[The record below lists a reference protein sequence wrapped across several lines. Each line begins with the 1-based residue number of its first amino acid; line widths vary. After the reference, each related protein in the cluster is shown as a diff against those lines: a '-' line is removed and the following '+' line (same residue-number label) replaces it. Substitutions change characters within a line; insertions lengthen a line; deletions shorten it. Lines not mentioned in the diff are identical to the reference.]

1 MRKQLKAILIIIPIL
16 IAVAV
21 SLTII
26 LPYFKQPPSN
36 EQPPPPSNLGVVRI
50 YVNSTIAGSISNE
63 INQYKQD
70 VINQNYTVNIINW
83 SQTNVT
89 LLRNDLINASLQ
101 PEGLRGAVLIGDLPA
116 AILRYYDNFWY
127 LWRTYPCD
135 LYLTDLDGEWVDNDP
150 TDGLFDAHNNGTGDI
165 FPEIWVG
172 RICPESLNN
181 TDHLTAYQD
190 YFARNHAY
198 RTGQLTRP
206 HSQLVYIDDDWAA
219 WTNEWLGDMTAYSNI
234 TCISLP
240 ATTTNATDYKNRLT
254 HIYEFV
260 HVFVHSWPYEHLFGP
275 SGYGAEGKVTYKDI
289 FNISTQALFY
299 NLFAC
304 SAANFK
310 YKTNLGTQYL
320 FSNNTLVVVGS
331 SKIGGM
337 TMNSY
342 FYTPLSQGKTF
353 GEAMRLWYWNP
364 LHGPSDPDSIGM
376 TLLGDPLLTIL

>member
-1 MRKQLKAILIIIPIL
+1 MRKQLKAILIIIPLL

-21 SLTII
+21 TLTIV
-26 LPYFKQPPSN
+26 LPYFKQPTTSN
-36 EQPPPPSNLGVVRI
+36 FGHVRI
-50 YVNSTIAGSISNE
+50 YVNSSIANSISTE
-63 INQYKQD
+63 IDQYKQD
-70 VINQNYTVNIINW
+70 VIDQGYTVEIINW

-89 LLRNDLINASLQ
+89 LLRNDLINASVQ
-101 PEGLRGAVLIGDLPA
+101 PEGLEGAVLIGDLPA
-116 AILRYYDNFWY
+116 AFLQYYDSPWSVN
-127 LWRTYPCD
+127 RTYPCD
-135 LYLTDLDGEWVDNDP
+135 LYLTDLDGEWVDIDVA
-150 TDGLFDAHNNGTGDI
+150 DDLFDFHNNGTGDI
-165 FPEIWVG
+165 YPEIWIG

-206 HSQLVYIDDDWAA
+206 HSQLVYIDDDWSA
-219 WTNEWLGDMTAYSNI
+219 WTSEWLGDMTAYTNI
-234 TCISLP
+234 TSIS
-240 ATTTNATDYKNRLT
+240 TDSITNATDYKSRLT
-254 HIYEFV
+254 DIYEFV

-275 SGYGAEGKVTYKDI
+275 GGAGQGKVNYTDI
-289 FNISTQALFY
+289 LNLDTKALFY
-299 NLFAC
+299 NLYAC
-304 SAANFK
+304 SAANFS
-310 YKTNLGTQYL
+310 YTNNLANQYL

-331 SKIGGM
+331 SKEGGM

-364 LHGPSDPDSIGM
+364 LHGPSDTVSIGM

>member
-1 MRKQLKAILIIIPIL
+1 LRKQLKAILIIIPLL
-16 IAVAV
+16 IALAV
-21 SLTII
+21 TLTFV
-26 LPYFKQPPSN
+26 LPFFKQPTT
-36 EQPPPPSNLGVVRI
+36 SNLGVVRI
-50 YVNSTIAGSISNE
+50 YVNSSLANSISTE
-63 INQYKQD
+63 IDQYEQD
-70 VINQNYTVNIINW
+70 VINQGYTVQVVNW

-89 LLRNDLINASLQ
+89 LLRNDLINASTQ
-101 PEGLRGAVLIGDLPA
+101 PEGLKGAVLVGDLPA
-116 AILRYYDNFWY
+116 AILRYYDSFWS
-127 LWRTYPCD
+127 LWRNYPCD
-135 LYLTDLDGEWVDNDP
+135 LYLTDLDGEWVDNDIA
-150 TDGLFDAHNNGTGDI
+150 DGLFDSHNNGTGDVY
-165 FPEIWVG
+165 PEIWVG

-181 TDHLTAYQD
+181 TDHLSAYRN

-206 HSQLVYIDDDWAA
+206 HSQLVYIDDDWSA
-219 WTNEWLGDMTAYSNI
+219 WTSAWLGDMTAYSNI
-234 TCISLP
+234 TCISTN
-240 ATTTNATDYKNRLT
+240 AITTATDYKTRLT
-254 HIYEFV
+254 HSYEFV

-275 SGYGAEGKVTYKDI
+275 GGYGADGKVDYTDI
-289 FNISTQALFY
+289 LNINTQALFY

-310 YKTNLGTQYL
+310 YRNNLGTQYL

-342 FYTPLSQGKTF
+342 FYTPLSQGKVF

-376 TLLGDPLLTIL
+376 TLLGDPLLTI

>member
-1 MRKQLKAILIIIPIL
+1 MRKQLKAILIIIPLL
-16 IAVAV
+16 IVVAI

-26 LPYFKQPPSN
+26 LPYFKQPPTT
-36 EQPPPPSNLGVVRI
+36 PPTTNNSGVVRI
-50 YVNSTIAGSISNE
+50 YVNNTIAGSISNE
-63 INQYKQD
+63 IDQYEQD
-70 VINQNYTVNIINW
+70 VINQGYTVQVVNW
-83 SQTNVT
+83 SHTNVT
-89 LLRNDLINASLQ
+89 RLRNDLINASLQ
-101 PEGLRGAVLIGDLPA
+101 SEGLEGAVLVGDFPA
-116 AILRYYDNFWY
+116 AFLQYYYYTWT
-127 LWRTYPCD
+127 TYPCD
-135 LYLTDLDGEWVDNDP
+135 LYLTDLDGEWVDNDVA
-150 TDGLFDAHNNGTGDI
+150 DELFDAHNNGTGDI
-165 FPEIWVG
+165 YPEIWIG

-181 TDHLTAYQD
+181 TDHLTAYQN

-206 HSQLVYIDDDWAA
+206 HSQLVYIDDDWSF
-219 WTNEWLGDMTAYSNI
+219 WTSEWLGDMTAYTNI
-234 TCISLP
+234 TSISTNSS
-240 ATTTNATDYKNRLT
+240 TTAIDYKNRLT

-260 HVFVHSWPYEHLFGP
+260 HIFVHSWPYEHIFGP
-275 SGYGAEGKVTYKDI
+275 GGYGAEGKVNYTDI
-289 FNISTQALFY
+289 LNIDTKALFY

-342 FYTPLSQGKTF
+342 FYTPLSQGKIF

-376 TLLGDPLLTIL
+376 TLLGDPLLTI

>member
-1 MRKQLKAILIIIPIL
+1 MRKQFKAILIIIPLL

-21 SLTII
+21 TLTFV
-26 LPYFKQPPSN
+26 LPYFKQPTTSN
-36 EQPPPPSNLGVVRI
+36 PGVVRI
-50 YVNSTIAGSISNE
+50 YVNSSIANSISTE
-63 INQYKQD
+63 IDQYEQD
-70 VINQNYTVNIINW
+70 VINQGYTVQVVNW
-83 SQTNVT
+83 SQINVT
-89 LLRNDLINASLQ
+89 LLRNDLINVSMQ
-101 PEGLRGAVLIGDLPA
+101 PEGLEGAVLIGDLPA
-116 AILRYYDNFWY
+116 AILRYYDTFWS
-127 LWRTYPCD
+127 LWRNYPCD
-135 LYLTDLDGEWVDNDP
+135 LYLTDLDGEWVDNDSA
-150 TDGLFDAHNNGTGDI
+150 DGLFDAHNNGTGDI

-172 RICPESLNN
+172 RICPESLNK
-181 TDHLTAYQD
+181 TDHLTAYQN

-206 HSQLVYIDDDWAA
+206 HSQLVYIDDDWSA
-219 WTNEWLGDMTAYSNI
+219 WTSEWLGDMTAYSNI
-234 TCISLP
+234 TCISTNSI
-240 ATTTNATDYKNRLT
+240 TTATDYKTRLT

-275 SGYGAEGKVTYKDI
+275 SGYGAEGKVNYTDI
-289 FNISTQALFY
+289 LNIDTQALFY

-304 SAANFK
+304 SAANFQ
-310 YKTNLGTQYL
+310 YQNNLGTQYL

-342 FYTPLSQGKTF
+342 FYTPLRQGKVF

-376 TLLGDPLLTIL
+376 TLLGDPLLTI

>member
-1 MRKQLKAILIIIPIL
+1 MRKQLKATIIIISLL

-26 LPYFKQPPSN
+26 LPYFKQ
-36 EQPPPPSNLGVVRI
+36 QPTTNSSGVVRI
-50 YVNSTIAGSISNE
+50 YVNNTIAGSISTE
-63 INQYKQD
+63 IDQYEQD
-70 VINQNYTVNIINW
+70 VITQGYTVQVVNW
-83 SQTNVT
+83 SHTNVT
-89 LLRNDLINASLQ
+89 LLRNDLINVSTQ
-101 PEGLRGAVLIGDLPA
+101 PEGLEGAVLVGDFPA
-116 AILRYYDNFWY
+116 AFLQYYDSLWY
-127 LWRTYPCD
+127 LNRTYPCD
-135 LYLTDLDGEWVDNDP
+135 LYLTDLDGEWVDNDVA
-150 TDGLFDAHNNGTGDI
+150 DELFDAHNNGTGDI
-165 FPEIWVG
+165 YPEIWIG

-206 HSQLVYIDDDWAA
+206 HSQLVYIDDDWSA
-219 WTNEWLGDMTAYSNI
+219 WTNEWLGDMTAYTNI
-234 TCISLP
+234 TSVSTNSN
-240 ATTTNATDYKNRLT
+240 TTAADYKNRLT
-254 HIYEFV
+254 HVYEFV
-260 HVFVHSWPYEHLFGP
+260 HIFVHSWPYEHLFGP
-275 SGYGAEGKVTYKDI
+275 SGNGAEGKVNYTDI
-289 FNISTQALFY
+289 LNIDTKALFY

-342 FYTPLSQGKTF
+342 FYTPLSQGKIF
-353 GEAMRLWYWNP
+353 GEAMKLWYWNP

-376 TLLGDPLLTIL
+376 TLLGDPLLTI

>member
-1 MRKQLKAILIIIPIL
+1 MKKQLKAILIIIPLL

-26 LPYFKQPPSN
+26 LPYFKQKPEPS
-36 EQPPPPSNLGVVRI
+36 SSGVVRI
-50 YVNSTIAGSISNE
+50 YVNNTIAGSISNE
-63 INQYKQD
+63 IDQYEQD
-70 VINQNYTVNIINW
+70 VINQGYTVQVVNW
-83 SQTNVT
+83 SHTNVT

-101 PEGLRGAVLIGDLPA
+101 PEGLQGAVLIGDLPA

-127 LWRTYPCD
+127 IWRNYPCD
-135 LYLTDLDGEWVDNDP
+135 LYLTDLDGEWVDNDIA
-150 TDGLFDAHNNGTGDI
+150 DGLFDAHNNGTGDI

-206 HSQLVYIDDDWAA
+206 HSQLVYIDDDWA
-219 WTNEWLGDMTAYSNI
+219 TSQQLVDEWLGDMTAYSNI

-240 ATTTNATDYKNRLT
+240 TTTTTATDYKNKLT
-254 HIYEFV
+254 QIYEFV

-275 SGYGAEGKVTYKDI
+275 SGNGVEGKVTYKDI

-342 FYTPLSQGKTF
+342 FYTPLSQGKIF

>member
-1 MRKQLKAILIIIPIL
+1 MRKQLKAILLIIPLL

-26 LPYFKQPPSN
+26 LPYFKQQTTPS
-36 EQPPPPSNLGVVRI
+36 SSGVVRI
-50 YVNSTIAGSISNE
+50 YVNNTIVGSISDE
-63 INQYKQD
+63 INQYEQD
-70 VINQNYTVNIINW
+70 VINQGYTVEIINW
-83 SQTNVT
+83 SYTNVT
-89 LLRNDLINASLQ
+89 LLRNDLINASNQ
-101 PEGLRGAVLIGDLPA
+101 PEGLEGAVLIGNLPA
-116 AILRYYDNFWY
+116 AILNYWDSFWSIF
-127 LWRTYPCD
+127 RDYPCD
-135 LYLTDLDGEWVDNDP
+135 LYLTDLDGEWVDNDVA
-150 TDGLFDAHNNGTGDI
+150 DGLFDAHNNGTGDI

-198 RTGQLTRP
+198 RTGALTRP
-206 HSQLVYIDDDWAA
+206 HSQLVYIDDDWSA
-219 WTNEWLGDMTAYSNI
+219 WTSEWLGDMTAYTNI
-234 TCISLP
+234 TSIS
-240 ATTTNATDYKNRLT
+240 TDSDTNATDYKSRLT
-254 HIYEFV
+254 DIYEFV

-275 SGYGAEGKVTYKDI
+275 GGYGAEGKVTYKDI
-289 FNISTQALFY
+289 YNISTQALFY

-310 YKTNLGTQYL
+310 YQTNLGTQYL

-342 FYTPLSQGKTF
+342 FYTPLSQGKIF
-353 GEAMRLWYWNP
+353 GEAMKLWYWNP

>member
-1 MRKQLKAILIIIPIL
+1 MKKQLKAILIIVPLL

-21 SLTII
+21 SLTLI
-26 LPYFKQPPSN
+26 LPYFKQQPTPS
-36 EQPPPPSNLGVVRI
+36 SSGVVRI
-50 YVNSTIAGSISNE
+50 YVNSTIAGSISDE
-63 INQYKQD
+63 IDQYEQD
-70 VINQNYTVNIINW
+70 VINQGYTVKVVNW
-83 SQTNVT
+83 SHTNVT

-101 PEGLRGAVLIGDLPA
+101 SEGLEGAVLIGNLPA
-116 AILRYYDNFWY
+116 AILNYWDSFWSIF
-127 LWRTYPCD
+127 RDYPCD
-135 LYLTDLDGEWVDNDP
+135 LYLTDLDGEWVDNDVA
-150 TDGLFDAHNNGTGDI
+150 DGLFDAHNNGTGDI

-181 TDHLTAYQD
+181 TDYLTAYQD

-206 HSQLVYIDDDWAA
+206 HSQLVYIDDDWSA
-219 WTNEWLGDMTAYSNI
+219 WTSEWLGDMTAYSNI

-240 ATTTNATDYKNRLT
+240 ATTTTAADYKIKLT
-254 HIYEFV
+254 QIYEFV

-275 SGYGAEGKVTYKDI
+275 SGYGAEGKVTYEDI

-310 YKTNLGTQYL
+310 YQTNLGTQYL

-342 FYTPLSQGKTF
+342 FYTPLSQGKIF

>member
-1 MRKQLKAILIIIPIL
+1 MKKQLKAILIIIPLL

-21 SLTII
+21 TLTIV
-26 LPYFKQPPSN
+26 LPYFKQPPTTS
-36 EQPPPPSNLGVVRI
+36 SSGVVRI
-50 YVNSTIAGSISNE
+50 YVNNTLAGSISTE
-63 INQYKQD
+63 IDQYEQD
-70 VINQNYTVNIINW
+70 VINQGYTVEIINW

-89 LLRNDLINASLQ
+89 LLRNDLINASMQ
-101 PEGLRGAVLIGDLPA
+101 PEGLEGAVLIGDLPA
-116 AILRYYDNFWY
+116 AILNYWDSFWNIS
-127 LWRTYPCD
+127 RDYPCD
-135 LYLTDLDGEWVDNDP
+135 LYLTDLDGEWVDNDIA
-150 TDGLFDAHNNGTGDI
+150 DGLFDAHNNGTGDI

-206 HSQLVYIDDDWAA
+206 HSQLVYIDDDWA
-219 WTNEWLGDMTAYSNI
+219 TSQQLVDEWLGDMTAYSNI

-240 ATTTNATDYKNRLT
+240 ANTTTATDYKNKLT
-254 HIYEFV
+254 QIYEFV
-260 HVFVHSWPYEHLFGP
+260 HVFAHSWPYEHLFGP
-275 SGYGAEGKVTYKDI
+275 GGYGAEGKVTYSDI
-289 FNISTQALFY
+289 YNISTQALFY

-337 TMNSY
+337 FMNSF
-342 FYTPLSQGKTF
+342 FYTPLSQGKIF
-353 GEAMRLWYWNP
+353 GEAMRLWYWNG
-364 LHGPSDPDSIGM
+364 LHGPSSPNSIGM
-376 TLLGDPLLTIL
+376 TILGDPLLTI